1 MSSLPSLMPTK
12 PLSLVAS
19 ANLEGALNLTIQFIN
34 KDVEDYQSQDE
45 TWGDTTHHQ
54 LPPGYRVTLDNP
66 LAVTIQPTLY
76 PPSTPAFTTKYLWF
90 RDKDV
95 DWNNAKGLAQVQV
108 VNINCPSFVYRCHHS
123 FVEVHKIVKAW
134 SALGVAVLVVWDC
147 LLFSHVP

>member
-1 MSSLPSLMPTK
+1 MPTK

-76 PPSTPAFTTKYLWF
+76 L
-90 RDKDV
+90 
-95 DWNNAKGLAQVQV
+95 L
-108 VNINCPSFVYRCHHS
+108 NITIQIHILP
-123 FVEVHKIVKAW
+123 I
-134 SALGVAVLVVWDC
+134 
-147 LLFSHVP
+147 